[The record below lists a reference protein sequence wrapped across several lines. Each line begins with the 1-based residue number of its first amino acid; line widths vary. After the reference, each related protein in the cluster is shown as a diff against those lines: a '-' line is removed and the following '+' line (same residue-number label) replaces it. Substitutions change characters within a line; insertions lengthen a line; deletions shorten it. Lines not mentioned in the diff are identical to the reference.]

1 MHPSPAPAVTSALGR
16 HVTDLTRP
24 PVWGVWGGQ
33 IVVQGRIITHKRGR
47 GRPRKPVPG
56 YFSDCRSAVRPDS
69 DRSAVG
75 SGPSEVNA
83 SR

>member
-1 MHPSPAPAVTSALGR
+1 MEVLAACLNGALR
-16 HVTDLTRP
+16 RREL
-24 PVWGVWGGQ
+24 WGGQ

-56 YFSDCRSAVRPDS
+56 YFSDCRSAVRSDS